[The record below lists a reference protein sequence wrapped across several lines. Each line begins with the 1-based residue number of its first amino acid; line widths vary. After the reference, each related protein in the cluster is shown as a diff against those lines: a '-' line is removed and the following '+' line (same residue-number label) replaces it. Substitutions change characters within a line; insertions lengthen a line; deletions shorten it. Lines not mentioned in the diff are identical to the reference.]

1 MYLILN
7 HCWKSRPQDSEP
19 REQFSLSSYI
29 SYSLFFVKKK
39 PRELHIIDIKT

>member
-29 SYSLFFVKKK
+29 SYSLFFVKKEN
-39 PRELHIIDIKT
+39 PESYTL